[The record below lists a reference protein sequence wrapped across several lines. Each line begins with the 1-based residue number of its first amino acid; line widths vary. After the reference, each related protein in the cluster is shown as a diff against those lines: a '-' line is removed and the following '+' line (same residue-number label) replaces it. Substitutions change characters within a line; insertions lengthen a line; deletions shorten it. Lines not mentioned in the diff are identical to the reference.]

1 MSRPPRAGR
10 HSSTMTLTEYRAEL
24 REKTGFLIS
33 LGGAIIAFCFYNIAV
48 RQQIELEMYG
58 HTTKLLNQDFIMQGI
73 IDFKMYIDVFIGI
86 IPIALAIL
94 LLAIPK
100 SDSVKVIENKVI
112 ALKVY
117 PYFMGFLILVTII
130 LGVAF
135 NVSGWG
141 EIESS
146 DGATG
151 MMWVFVITNILC
163 LINFFWRKED
173 VGGNQVTYDVK
184 VMTPVVISA
193 ALIIGVS
200 IPYMLSLDSIRNNRE
215 IDFVQYDNKSY
226 YLVEKDKDKLLLR
239 EIKKPIREKTNGD
252 FVIEDYFVPTSN
264 YEVVNATDD
273 VVITNKEMLEPIDK
287 KLTKIEFEEGIQR

>member
-264 YEVVNATDD
+264 YEVVNATD

-287 KLTKIEFEEGIQR
+287 KLTKIEFEEDMQR